1 MNGRVNVGIVGAGG
15 IFLAAHF
22 RRGYLHVPE
31 ARITALCDISEPALR
46 RADKSVKEGFEKRIA
61 ELKEAGD
68 ADTAAIVSRAPQ
80 RPSPGAQ
87 DLGGLAG
94 DDGDARGQGV
104 HTMGDVGPDRG

>member
-68 ADTAAIVSRAPQ
+68 ADTAALLSLI
-80 RPSPGAQ
+80 
-87 DLGGLAG
+87 
-94 DDGDARGQGV
+94 
-104 HTMGDVGPDRG
+104 HI